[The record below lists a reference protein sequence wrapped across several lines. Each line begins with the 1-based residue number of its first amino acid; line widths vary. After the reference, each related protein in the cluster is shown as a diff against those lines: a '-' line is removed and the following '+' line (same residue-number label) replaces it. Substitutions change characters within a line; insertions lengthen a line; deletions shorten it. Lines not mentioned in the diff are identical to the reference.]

1 MEKAVGGAQGSRKNS
16 TSKEYISEM
25 IGKKIEEERRR
36 RSLSQE
42 ALAFEANMHP
52 SYLGCIERGEKCPTV
67 DTLFKIS
74 AALGVPLKDLIDVS
88 PKTSA
93 AEPNSAALSRI
104 NSAAAA
110 LPYEKQEQLAAIVES
125 IARLID

>member
-1 MEKAVGGAQGSRKNS
+1 MEKAVSGAQGSRKNS

-25 IGKKIEEERRR
+25 IGKKIKEERRR

-42 ALAFEANMHP
+42 ALAFEANMHL

-74 AALGVPLKDLIDVS
+74 SALGVPLKDLIDVS
-88 PKTSA
+88 PKTA

-110 LPYEKQEQLAAIVES
+110 LPYEKQEQLAAIIES

>member
-1 MEKAVGGAQGSRKNS
+1 MEKAVSGAQGSRKNS

-25 IGKKIEEERRR
+25 IGKKIKEERRR

-42 ALAFEANMHP
+42 ALAFAANMHP
-52 SYLGCIERGEKCPTV
+52 SYLGCIE
-67 DTLFKIS
+67 
-74 AALGVPLKDLIDVS
+74 LGVPLKDLIDVS
-88 PKTSA
+88 PKTA

-110 LPYEKQEQLAAIVES
+110 LPYEKQEQLAAIIES

>member
-1 MEKAVGGAQGSRKNS
+1 MEKAVSGAQGSRKNS

-25 IGKKIEEERRR
+25 IGKKIKEERRR

-42 ALAFEANMHP
+42 ALAFEANMHT

-88 PKTSA
+88 PKTAA

>member
-1 MEKAVGGAQGSRKNS
+1 MEKAVSGAQGSRKNS

-25 IGKKIEEERRR
+25 IGKKIKEERRR

-88 PKTSA
+88 PKTA

-104 NSAAAA
+104 NSAAVA